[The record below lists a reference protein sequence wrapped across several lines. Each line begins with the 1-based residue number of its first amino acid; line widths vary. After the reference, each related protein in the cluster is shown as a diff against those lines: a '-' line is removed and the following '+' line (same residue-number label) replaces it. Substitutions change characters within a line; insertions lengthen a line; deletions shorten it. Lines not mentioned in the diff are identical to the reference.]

1 MARYHHVLEQSAEET
16 LQPPGRYG
24 TRSHWWNQILGPRVA
39 PYLFI
44 APFFLLFAAFWVFP
58 VLWSIVLSFQ
68 HWTASATSWV
78 GLANYRFVL
87 GLSAV
92 QQAFAN
98 LIWYVVVNN
107 VFQLTIALAIAIL
120 LDQRFL
126 RRISGPLRL
135 GFFMPNI
142 VSGVTTAIL
151 FGIILGTGGI
161 IDHFLSGVN
170 IHISWLQSAQW
181 SKPAVVLAGGWR
193 WIGYWVVMIMAGLQG
208 IPDEFYEVAD
218 LEGATLW
225 QRIRFVTL
233 PLLRPVLLFVI
244 IVNTIGTMQIF
255 EEPLLLFGNNYGGP
269 LNSATTPVVEMYKLG
284 FQNFDLGSA
293 AALGWMLAILIIGV
307 SIVQFMLARRR
318 EWFE

>member
-1 MARYHHVLEQSAEET
+1 M
-16 LQPPGRYG
+16 
-24 TRSHWWNQILGPRVA
+24 
-39 PYLFI
+39 
-44 APFFLLFAAFWVFP
+44 
-58 VLWSIVLSFQ
+58 VLSFE
-68 HWTASATSWV
+68 HWTASTTSWV

-87 GLSAV
+87 GLSSV

-98 LIWYVVVNN
+98 LVWYVVVNN
-107 VFQLTIALAIAIL
+107 VFQIVIALAIAIL

-126 RRISGPLRL
+126 RRISGPLRVA
-135 GFFMPNI
+135 FFVPNI

-151 FGIILGTGGI
+151 FGIILGTGGV
-161 IDHFLSGVN
+161 IDHLLSGVS

-244 IVNTIGTMQIF
+244 VVNTIGTMQLF
-255 EEPLLLFGNNYGGP
+255 EEPFLLFGSGGGGGP
-269 LNSATTPVVEMYKLG
+269 LNSATTPVLEMYKLG
-284 FQNFDLGSA
+284 FENFDLGSA
-293 AALGWMLAILIIGV
+293 AALGWMLSILIIGV
-307 SIVQFMLARRR
+307 SIIQFMLARRR